1 MFRRSK
7 LCSAAA
13 MAIGGVLSSGP
24 VFGQPQLER
33 VEITGS
39 AIRRI
44 DAESALPVQIIRRE
58 DIARSGAT
66 SVTDLLQRLSYV
78 QGSFGESGGVG
89 GGTGGVNTVSLHGV
103 GDTRTLVLLNGHR
116 MAQFGGQTL
125 TGFAAAV
132 DLNALPLASI
142 ERIEILTDGA
152 SALYGADAIA
162 GVVNFIT
169 RRNVSDGD
177 VSVGFSFPRGGA
189 REKRV
194 SATKGFGTFEDNG
207 FNVLLSVAHDERT
220 RLDSTQRSYGN
231 SAQIRFN
238 HAGTNYRVQQITPS
252 AIPANAYHDNGTQPT
267 NPNDPNDPGY
277 ADDYL
282 FNPYLVANG
291 VCPDKTFR
299 VTDGANDYCAFNFVG
314 ELEVY
319 PARRR
324 TSLLTSVNFKV
335 GDHTPYVDL
344 LLSESKQRSHLA
356 PVPGTVSIPL
366 GSDLHDT
373 YLLPNGVTGDS
384 EAYYRIYDLGQRSFD
399 EKAQFLDL
407 SLGSKGVLAGWDYN
421 AFFAHSQSEST
432 QNIAGLPGALA
443 VARAAASGAINPFVG
458 PGQQTPAGMAELNAI
473 NYKGYWDGGL
483 SKLDSVG
490 VRASRELMSL
500 PAGPLLLGAGASF
513 QRESF
518 QSRPSLYAQGKLADP
533 VAGTLCD
540 PLAPSGDPLECD
552 LRFDSQAQSI
562 AYSSSRN
569 SFGAFGELIAP
580 AAKGLEL
587 MTSLRIDRY
596 EDFGNATTTKGG
608 FRWTPN
614 PMLLIRGSVG
624 TGFRAPTVPQVKAP
638 QQTYGLTGADYS
650 CSPEMLAIAASL
662 GATCRPGTTQ
672 YDLMAS
678 GNAEL
683 KPEKTRQ
690 RSLGLRFEP
699 SGNVSLGADLWYV
712 RVKNAIGQL
721 SEEEVFANPQTYPDA
736 WTTKRQAGTGNVYLA
751 WLADN
756 RNLGTESLTGL
767 DLDAIGRARLPFAS
781 LTSRLAFTYML
792 REQRQL
798 TPNGRKYSAIGGGD
812 EALGYVT
819 FRWLGS
825 WANTFQHG
833 RWAHTF
839 TGNFRSGYLD
849 ASTRAEVL
857 DASGNP
863 TGTTETIRLPVKR
876 YVTLD
881 WQTQW
886 TPRKDFIVTV
896 GLLNV
901 FDTKPPL
908 SVSSGGLNRGQQF
921 GYDDRYYDP
930 RGRTAYVNASYKF

>member
-1 MFRRSK
+1 MFTRSK
-7 LCSAAA
+7 ICAATL
-13 MAIGGVLSSGP
+13 MAFGGVLSTGP

-44 DAESALPVQIIRRE
+44 DAESALPVQIIKRE

-66 SVTDLLQRLSYV
+66 SVPDLLQRLTYV

-89 GGTGGVNTVSLHGV
+89 GGTGGINTVSLHGV

-116 MAQFGGQTL
+116 LAQFGGQTL
-125 TGFAAAV
+125 TGFAAAM

-162 GVVNFIT
+162 GVINFIT
-169 RRNVSDGD
+169 RRNVNDGD

-194 SATKGFGTFEDNG
+194 SATKGFGTLDENG
-207 FNVLLSVAHDERT
+207 FNVLMSVSHDERT
-220 RLDSTQRSYGN
+220 RLDSSQRSYGN
-231 SAQIRFN
+231 SAELRFN
-238 HAGTNYRVQQITPS
+238 HAGKSYRVQQIAAS
-252 AIPANAYHDNGTQPT
+252 AIPANAYHDNGTPAD
-267 NPNDPNDPGY
+267 PNDPNDPNW

-291 VCPDKTFR
+291 SCPDKTFR
-299 VTDGANDYCAFNFVG
+299 VIDGPSDYCAFNFVG

-319 PARRR
+319 PARKR

-335 GDHTPYVDL
+335 GDQTPYVDL
-344 LLSESKQRSHLA
+344 LLSESKQLSRLA
-356 PVPGTVSIPL
+356 PVPGTVPVPL

-373 YLLPNGVTGDS
+373 YLLPNGVAGDS
-384 EAYYRIYDLGQRSFD
+384 EAYYRIYDLGNRTYED
-399 EKAQFLDL
+399 KAQFLDL
-407 SLGSKGVLAGWDYN
+407 SLGSKGLLAGWDYN
-421 AFFAHSQSEST
+421 AFVAHSQSKST

-443 VARAAASGAINPFVG
+443 VARAAATGAINPFVG
-458 PGQQTPAGMAELNAI
+458 PGQQSPAGMAELNAI

-483 SKLDSVG
+483 SKLDTVG
-490 VRASRELMSL
+490 VRGSRELMNL

-518 QSRPSLYAQGKLADP
+518 QSRPSLYAQGKLANP
-533 VAGTLCD
+533 VTGTLCD
-540 PLAPSGDPLECD
+540 PLAPAGDPLECD
-552 LRFDSQAQSI
+552 QRFGDQAQSI

-569 SFGAFGELIAP
+569 SYGAFGELIAP
-580 AAKGLEL
+580 AAKGLEF
-587 MTSLRIDRY
+587 MTSVRLDRY

-614 PMLLIRGSVG
+614 RMLLIRGSVG
-624 TGFRAPTVPQVKAP
+624 TGFRAPTVPQVEAP
-638 QQTYGLTGADYS
+638 QQVYGVTGTDYS
-650 CSPEMLAIAASL
+650 CSPEMLAIAVSL
-662 GATCRPGTTQ
+662 GATCRPGTSQ
-672 YDLMAS
+672 YDVVAS
-678 GNAEL
+678 GNQEL

-690 RSLGLRFEP
+690 RSIGIRFEP
-699 SGNVSLGADLWYV
+699 SNNVSLGADLWYV

-721 SEEEVFANPQTYPDA
+721 SEDEVFSNPQVYADS
-736 WTTKRQAGTGNVYLA
+736 WTTKTQAGTGNVYLA

-756 RNLGTESLTGL
+756 RNLGTESFTGL
-767 DLDAIGRARLPFAS
+767 DMDATGRVRLPFAS
-781 LTSRLAFTYML
+781 LTSRFALTYMI
-792 REQRQL
+792 REQRQI
-798 TPNGRKYSAIGGGD
+798 TPNGPKYSAIGGGD

-833 RWAHTF
+833 SWAHTF
-839 TGNFRSGYLD
+839 TTNFRSRYLD
-849 ASTRAEVL
+849 ASNDAEVL

-863 TGTTETIRLPVKR
+863 TGTYETIRLPVKR

-886 TPRKDFIVTV
+886 TPRKDFMVTV

-901 FDTKPPL
+901 FNTKPPL
-908 SVSSGGLNRGQQF
+908 SISSGGQNRGQQF